1 MSIYYSKVIVF
12 NDFDEVNLD
21 KILTCEFDVYSDGS
35 EDTPHVNSKWSLAY
49 MKPNVR
55 GIEAKG
61 MIFKFTEEVDVTG

>member
-1 MSIYYSKVIVF
+1 M
-12 NDFDEVNLD
+12 NLD

-35 EDTPHVNSKWSLAY
+35 EDTPHLTSKWSLAY

-61 MIFKFTEEVDVTG
+61 IIFKFTEEVDITG